1 MKFKKGIA
9 TISVEKEGN
18 FVKKVFQTWNK
29 YKKERDFYLFTS
41 PLLDFVPKLH
51 KFNDEAKTIWTE
63 YCGQSLNLKYIPK
76 YINELPQLIKISYDN
91 TNLKYIDYNP
101 NNNIEIKRDGE
112 IDTLS
117 KAIEQ
122 YRGSGARTS
131 TTNAAFVPSQNGSN
145 LSRKMIQGIIGLN
158 NIPKLLSIEPYD
170 PNFINGRGFI
180 NQFQIEDTC
189 ITSNCDKI
197 AVKQN
202 AIKHDSVKNNR
213 IYSSNSLKKQN
224 FANIVKSN
232 VRNKLSQD
240 CITKIQSTNRP
251 IINIPCTNNTVIK
264 QANSVVLKHSDNKV
278 CKNRIEMPFKELIKH
293 ISKKLMGYAMT
304 LSDND
309 PDDALDLIQST
320 MVKLIKNQDKLMDSD
335 QPMAYAKKILLNDF
349 RDGYRKKQ
357 KMPLV
362 SIEANNIPVRSEG
375 FQEDAVAYQEM
386 LTCLESF
393 DETDRTILAMLG
405 AGHSYTE
412 IQEVVSD
419 ISMAN
424 LRVKAN
430 RARIKLA
437 KCMDRKI

>member
-1 MKFKKGIA
+1 MEA
-9 TISVEKEGN
+9 MA
-18 FVKKVFQTWNK
+18 KV
-29 YKKERDFYLFTS
+29 
-41 PLLDFVPKLH
+41 
-51 KFNDEAKTIWTE
+51 
-63 YCGQSLNLKYIPK
+63 
-76 YINELPQLIKISYDN
+76 
-91 TNLKYIDYNP
+91 
-101 NNNIEIKRDGE
+101 
-112 IDTLS
+112 DT
-117 KAIEQ
+117 
-122 YRGSGARTS
+122 
-131 TTNAAFVPSQNGSN
+131 
-145 LSRKMIQGIIGLN
+145 
-158 NIPKLLSIEPYD
+158 D
-170 PNFINGRGFI
+170 
-180 NQFQIEDTC
+180 
-189 ITSNCDKI
+189 
-197 AVKQN
+197 
-202 AIKHDSVKNNR
+202 
-213 IYSSNSLKKQN
+213 
-224 FANIVKSN
+224 
-232 VRNKLSQD
+232 
-240 CITKIQSTNRP
+240 
-251 IINIPCTNNTVIK
+251 TVIK
-264 QANSVVLKHSDNKV
+264 QTNSIVLKHSNNKV

-293 ISKKLMGYAMT
+293 ISQKLMGYAMT

-430 RARIKLA
+430 RARIQLANCIGRKL
-437 KCMDRKI
+437 